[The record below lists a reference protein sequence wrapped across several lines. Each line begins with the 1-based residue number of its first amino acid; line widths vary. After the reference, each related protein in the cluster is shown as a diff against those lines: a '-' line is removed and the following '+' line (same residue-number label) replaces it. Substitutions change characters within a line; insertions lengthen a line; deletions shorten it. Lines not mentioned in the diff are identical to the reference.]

1 MKYLTVFLL
10 SLVAFGCATTVD
22 NTIDAPQW
30 VIEETFCAGAEG
42 LLSVEEQTTYPQYV
56 IVRCQNGAYHRYS
69 YQSFNNIL
77 SRGY

>member
-1 MKYLTVFLL
+1 MKYLIVFLL

-30 VIEETFCAGAEG
+30 VIEETFCAGADG

-56 IVRCQNGAYHRYS
+56 IVRCHDGQYHRYS

-77 SRGY
+77 RRGY

>member
-1 MKYLTVFLL
+1 MKYLIVFLL

-56 IVRCQNGAYHRYS
+56 IVRCQNGDYHRYS

-77 SRGY
+77 RRGY

>member
-1 MKYLTVFLL
+1 MKYLIIFLL
-10 SLVAFGCATTVD
+10 AMVSTGCATYVD
-22 NTIDAPQW
+22 QSIDAPQW
-30 VIEETFCAGAEG
+30 VIEETFCAGADG

-69 YQSFNNIL
+69 YQSFIIIL

>member
-1 MKYLTVFLL
+1 MKYLIVFLL
-10 SLVAFGCATTVD
+10 ALVSTGCATPMD
-22 NTIDAPQW
+22 QSINAPQW
-30 VIEETFCAGAEG
+30 VIEETFCAGADG

-56 IVRCQNGAYHRYS
+56 IVRCQNVAYYRYS

>member
-1 MKYLTVFLL
+1 MKYLIVFLL

>member
-1 MKYLTVFLL
+1 MKYLIVFLL

-69 YQSFNNIL
+69 YQSFNSIL
-77 SRGY
+77 RRGY

>member
-1 MKYLTVFLL
+1 MKYLIIFLL
-10 SLVAFGCATTVD
+10 AMVSTGCATSVD
-22 NTIDAPQW
+22 QSIDAPQW
-30 VIEETFCAGAEG
+30 VIEETFCAGADG

-69 YQSFNNIL
+69 YQSFNSIL

>member
-1 MKYLTVFLL
+1 MKYLIVFLL
-10 SLVAFGCATTVD
+10 SLVSFGCATTVD

>member
-1 MKYLTVFLL
+1 MKYLIVFLL

-42 LLSVEEQTTYPQYV
+42 LLSDEEQTTYPQ
-56 IVRCQNGAYHRYS
+56 
-69 YQSFNNIL
+69 
-77 SRGY
+77 

>member
-1 MKYLTVFLL
+1 MKYLIVFLL
-10 SLVAFGCATTVD
+10 ALVSTGCATPVD
-22 NTIDAPQW
+22 QSINAPQW
-30 VIEETFCAGAEG
+30 VIEETFCAGADG

-77 SRGY
+77 RRGY

>member
-1 MKYLTVFLL
+1 MKYLIVFLL

-69 YQSFNNIL
+69 YQSFNSIL

>member
-1 MKYLTVFLL
+1 MKYLIVLL
-10 SLVAFGCATTVD
+10 LALVSTGCATSVD
-22 NTIDAPQW
+22 QSINAPQW
-30 VIEETFCAGAEG
+30 VIEETFCAGADG